1 MKTNPARLLRHA
13 AGLLRGG
20 YARVSRRLPAGAIF
34 ARLGLRRAPAL
45 LLDFAQPQRRS
56 MAPGFAAIA
65 IGMVLL
71 SLASWQSDRFQSR
84 VGELEAELSALGFDR
99 GAERRQAA
107 QTRLRGAD
115 LDERVQKAN
124 RVIRQLST
132 PWEDVF
138 GSIEAANNDD
148 IALLSL
154 DSDPASALV
163 RANVEARNTQG
174 MLAYLDRL
182 RVDGRLAPAILQ
194 SHQIMTEDPNRP
206 VRFSFTA
213 SWTSAKLAQK

>member
-1 MKTNPARLLRHA
+1 MKATFLRLFHLA
-13 AGLLRGG
+13 AGHVRGG
-20 YARVSRRLPAGAIF
+20 YACVSRRIPAGAVS
-34 ARLGLRRAPAL
+34 ARLGLQRSPAL
-45 LLDFAQPQRRS
+45 LLDFAHPQRRS
-56 MAPGFAAIA
+56 MAPGIIAIA

-71 SLASWQSDRFQSR
+71 SLASWQSDRFLSR
-84 VGELEAELSALGFDR
+84 VGELETELSALGFDR

-194 SHQIMTEDPNRP
+194 SHQIMTEDANRP
-206 VRFSFTA
+206 VRFTFTA